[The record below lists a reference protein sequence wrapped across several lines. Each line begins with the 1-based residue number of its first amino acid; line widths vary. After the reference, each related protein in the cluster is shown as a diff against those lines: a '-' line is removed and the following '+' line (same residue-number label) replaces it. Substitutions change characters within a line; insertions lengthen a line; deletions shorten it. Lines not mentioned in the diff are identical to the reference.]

1 MHHRNPLRSW
11 RREGVRVVGEGSL
24 TLKGTISVQVAIF
37 VSPTSVGVRLGVY
50 FFFFFDPD
58 LFIVSGFS

>member
-50 FFFFFDPD
+50 FFFFF
-58 LFIVSGFS
+58 